1 MESRT
6 AMTTQEDKDQAS
18 LDRLGHDHNHD
29 YEHGYRHPVQP
40 ELKQTRR
47 TREQL
52 THIKGWG
59 ADLDHKNRPGVPM
72 ERTPPRYT
80 PANMNTPPAQAQHVE
95 VLVSNERP
103 GITQLHGTAQPPSGL
118 SGMLR
123 RAAFKF
129 SENDIRHWLILL
141 GADRINVVEGVVEDL
156 AQGHVPNI
164 LGEMGIKS
172 EWQHNKAGL
181 AKKLAIAGVLAGAAY
196 YLMKRGDKGDDD
208 RYDNRYDNDRYDDRY
223 DSRY

>member
-1 MESRT
+1 
-6 AMTTQEDKDQAS
+6 MTVHI
-18 LDRLGHDHNHD
+18 GHDNDHD
-29 YEHGYRHPVQP
+29 HDHDHSHGHDHPVQP
-40 ELKQTRR
+40 ELKQHRR
-47 TREQL
+47 TREEL

-59 ADLDHKNRPGVPM
+59 ADLDHKNRPAVPM

-80 PANMNTPPAQAQHVE
+80 PADAATPQPQEQRVE

-103 GITQLHGTAQPPSGL
+103 GITQLHGTVQPPSGL

-141 GADRINVVEGVVEDL
+141 GADRINVVEGIVEDL
-156 AQGHVPNI
+156 SHGHVPNI
-164 LGEMGIKS
+164 LGEMGLKS

-181 AKKLAIAGVLAGAAY
+181 AKKVAIAGAIGAAAY
-196 YLMKRGDKGDDD
+196 FLLKD
-208 RYDNRYDNDRYDDRY
+208 RKEDRYDDHYDDRY
-223 DSRY
+223 

>member
-1 MESRT
+1 MDNGT
-6 AMTTQEDKDQAS
+6 ALVKHDNNPE
-18 LDRLGHDHNHD
+18 HDHDFENTHD
-29 YEHGYRHPVQP
+29 HTHHHHVQP
-40 ELKQTRR
+40 ELRQTRR
-47 TREQL
+47 MREQL

-80 PANMNTPPAQAQHVE
+80 PAGMATPPAQEQKVE

-103 GITQLHGTAQPPSGL
+103 GITQIHGSVQPPSGL

-129 SENDIRHWLILL
+129 SENDLRHWLILL
-141 GADRINVVEGVVEDL
+141 GADRINVVEGIVDDL
-156 AQGHVPNI
+156 AHGHVPNI

-172 EWQHNKAGL
+172 EWQHNKKGL
-181 AKKLAIAGVLAGAAY
+181 ATKVAIAGAIGAAA
-196 YLMKRGDKGDDD
+196 YLLLKD
-208 RYDNRYDNDRYDDRY
+208 RDERY
-223 DSRY
+223 

>member
-1 MESRT
+1 MDNRD
-6 AMTTQEDKDQAS
+6 MTVHI
-18 LDRLGHDHNHD
+18 GHDNEHEH
-29 YEHGYRHPVQP
+29 EHGHHEHHPVQP
-40 ELKQTRR
+40 ELKQHRR
-47 TREQL
+47 SREEL

-80 PANMNTPPAQAQHVE
+80 PAGMDTPPPQPQRVE

-103 GITQLHGTAQPPSGL
+103 GITQLHGTAQPPAGL

-141 GADRINVVEGVVEDL
+141 GADRINVVEGIVDDI
-156 AQGHVPNI
+156 AHGHVPNI
-164 LGEMGIKS
+164 LGEMGLKA

-181 AKKLAIAGVLAGAAY
+181 AKKVAIAGAVGAAAY
-196 YLMKRGDKGDDD
+196 YLFKRNDDD
-208 RYDNRYDNDRYDDRY
+208 RY
-223 DSRY
+223 

>member
-1 MESRT
+1 MESQT
-6 AMTTQEDKDQAS
+6 TMTK
-18 LDRLGHDHNHD
+18 HDHLDLDHEHD
-29 YEHGYRHPVQP
+29 HEHGYRHPVQP

-47 TREQL
+47 TREEMS
-52 THIKGWG
+52 HIKGWG
-59 ADLDHKNRPGVPM
+59 ADLDHKNRPAVPM

-80 PANMNTPPAQAQHVE
+80 PANMVTPPAQEQHVE

-103 GITQLHGTAQPPSGL
+103 GITQLHGTVQPPSGL

-156 AQGHVPNI
+156 ARGHVPNI

-172 EWQHNKAGL
+172 EWRHNKAGL
-181 AKKLAIAGVLAGAAY
+181 AKKVAIAGVLAGAAY
-196 YLMKRGDKGDDD
+196 YLMKDRGRRYHDHDD
-208 RYDNRYDNDRYDDRY
+208 DRYDDRY
-223 DSRY
+223 NDRYDRRY

>member
-1 MESRT
+1 MENGT
-6 AMTTQEDKDQAS
+6 ALVKHDNNPD
-18 LDRLGHDHNHD
+18 HDHDFENTHD
-29 YEHGYRHPVQP
+29 HTHHHHVQP
-40 ELKQTRR
+40 EARQTRR

-80 PANMNTPPAQAQHVE
+80 PADMATPQPQEQKVE

-103 GITQLHGTAQPPSGL
+103 GITQLHGSVQPPSGL

-129 SENDIRHWLILL
+129 SENDLRHWLILL
-141 GADRINVVEGVVEDL
+141 GADRINVVEGIVEDL
-156 AQGHVPNI
+156 AHGHVPNI
-164 LGEMGIKS
+164 LGEMGLKS
-172 EWQHNKAGL
+172 EWQHNKKGL
-181 AKKLAIAGVLAGAAY
+181 ATKVAIAGAIGAAA
-196 YLMKRGDKGDDD
+196 YLLLKD
-208 RYDNRYDNDRYDDRY
+208 RDERY
-223 DSRY
+223 

>member
-1 MESRT
+1 MESQT
-6 AMTTQEDKDQAS
+6 AMTKNDEQDQPSPGQAG
-18 LDRLGHDHNHD
+18 LERLGHDHTHD
-29 YEHGYRHPVQP
+29 HEHGYRHPVQP
-40 ELKQTRR
+40 EAKQTRR

-59 ADLDHKNRPGVPM
+59 ADLDHKNRPAVPM

-80 PANMNTPPAQAQHVE
+80 PANMATPPAQEQHVE

-103 GITQLHGTAQPPSGL
+103 GITQLHGTVQPPSGL

-123 RAAFKF
+123 RAAFKY
-129 SENDIRHWLILL
+129 SENDLRHWLILL

-156 AQGHVPNI
+156 AHGHVPNI

-181 AKKLAIAGVLAGAAY
+181 AKKVAIAGVLAGAAY
-196 YLMKRGDKGDDD
+196 YLMKRRDDD
-208 RYDNRYDNDRYDDRY
+208 RYDDDRYDDRY
-223 DSRY
+223 DRY

>member
-1 MESRT
+1 MENGT
-6 AMTTQEDKDQAS
+6 ALVKQDNNPD
-18 LDRLGHDHNHD
+18 HDHDFENTHD
-29 YEHGYRHPVQP
+29 HTHHHHVQP
-40 ELKQTRR
+40 EARQTRR

-80 PANMNTPPAQAQHVE
+80 PADMATPQPQEQKVE

-103 GITQLHGTAQPPSGL
+103 GITQLHGSVQPPSGL

-129 SENDIRHWLILL
+129 SENDLRHWLILL
-141 GADRINVVEGVVEDL
+141 GADRINVVEGIVEDL
-156 AQGHVPNI
+156 AHGHVPNI
-164 LGEMGIKS
+164 LGEMGLKS
-172 EWQHNKAGL
+172 EWQHNKKGL
-181 AKKLAIAGVLAGAAY
+181 ATKVAIAGAIGAAA
-196 YLMKRGDKGDDD
+196 YLLLKD
-208 RYDNRYDNDRYDDRY
+208 RDERY
-223 DSRY
+223 

>member
-1 MESRT
+1 MDSHI
-6 AMTTQEDKDQAS
+6 ATTKNEHQEAS
-18 LDRLGHDHNHD
+18 LERLGQDHAHDH
-29 YEHGYRHPVQP
+29 EHGYRHPVQP

-47 TREQL
+47 TREEL

-59 ADLDHKNRPGVPM
+59 ADLDHKDRPAVPM

-80 PANMNTPPAQAQHVE
+80 PANMNTPPAQQQHVE

-103 GITQLHGTAQPPSGL
+103 GITQLHGTVQPPTGL

-123 RAAFKF
+123 RTAFKY
-129 SENDIRHWLILL
+129 SESDMRHWLILL
-141 GADRINVVEGVVEDL
+141 GADRINVVEGVIEDL
-156 AQGHVPNI
+156 TQGRVPNI

-181 AKKLAIAGVLAGAAY
+181 AKKVAIAGVLAGAAY
-196 YLMKRGDKGDDD
+196 YLLKRSDHDDGARYED
-208 RYDNRYDNDRYDDRY
+208 RYDRND
-223 DSRY
+223 

>member
-1 MESRT
+1 MEN
-6 AMTTQEDKDQAS
+6 S
-18 LDRLGHDHNHD
+18 LIKHDHEHD
-29 YEHGYRHPVQP
+29 HAHGYRHPVQP

-47 TREQL
+47 TREEMS
-52 THIKGWG
+52 HIKGWG
-59 ADLDHKNRPGVPM
+59 ADLDHKNRPAVPM

-80 PANMNTPPAQAQHVE
+80 PAGMVTPPAQEQHVE

-103 GITQLHGTAQPPSGL
+103 GITQLHGTVQPPSGL

-141 GADRINVVEGVVEDL
+141 GADRINVVEGVVEDIT
-156 AQGHVPNI
+156 QGKVPNI
-164 LGEMGIKS
+164 LAEMGIKS

-181 AKKLAIAGVLAGAAY
+181 AKKVAIAGVVGVAAY
-196 YLMKRGDKGDDD
+196 YLLKNRDDD
-208 RYDNRYDNDRYDDRY
+208 QYDDRY
-223 DSRY
+223 

>member
-1 MESRT
+1 MENGT
-6 AMTTQEDKDQAS
+6 ALVKHDNNPD
-18 LDRLGHDHNHD
+18 HDHDFENTHD
-29 YEHGYRHPVQP
+29 HTHHHHVQP

-80 PANMNTPPAQAQHVE
+80 PAGMATPQPQEQKVE

-103 GITQLHGTAQPPSGL
+103 GITQLHGSVQPPSGL

-129 SENDIRHWLILL
+129 SENDLRHWLILL
-141 GADRINVVEGVVEDL
+141 GADRINVVEGIVEDL
-156 AQGHVPNI
+156 AHGHVPNI
-164 LGEMGIKS
+164 LGEMGLKS
-172 EWQHNKAGL
+172 EWEHNKKGL
-181 AKKLAIAGVLAGAAY
+181 ATKVAIAGAIGAAA
-196 YLMKRGDKGDDD
+196 YLLLKD
-208 RYDNRYDNDRYDDRY
+208 RDERY
-223 DSRY
+223 

>member
-1 MESRT
+1 MEN
-6 AMTTQEDKDQAS
+6 S
-18 LDRLGHDHNHD
+18 LIKHDHEHD
-29 YEHGYRHPVQP
+29 HAHGYRHPVQP

-47 TREQL
+47 TREEMS
-52 THIKGWG
+52 HIKGWG
-59 ADLDHKNRPGVPM
+59 ADLDHKNRPAVPM

-80 PANMNTPPAQAQHVE
+80 PAGMVTPPAQEQHVE

-103 GITQLHGTAQPPSGL
+103 GITQLHGTVQPPSGL

-141 GADRINVVEGVVEDL
+141 GADRINVVEGVVEDIT
-156 AQGHVPNI
+156 QGKVPNI
-164 LGEMGIKS
+164 LAEMGIKS

-181 AKKLAIAGVLAGAAY
+181 AKKVAIAGVVGVAAY
-196 YLMKRGDKGDDD
+196 YLLKNRDD
-208 RYDNRYDNDRYDDRY
+208 DRYDDRY
-223 DSRY
+223 